1 MELIVAVLVG
11 IAIGVAIA
19 WVALEARAK
28 GRIAEQDAGH
38 RETIAG
44 LQGQLAEAKTGE
56 KLLESAKEQ
65 LSEAFQATASRVAA
79 NNSAQ
84 FLELADQ
91 NLAKTMEAAKGEL
104 EQRHKQFQELV
115 KPLAEN
121 YQNLN
126 PKIDAWT
133 KQASELTTETS
144 KLANALTSS
153 TQIGSWGEI
162 ELERVVE
169 LSGLTEH
176 IDYVTQTTIEGGSDR
191 PDMMIL
197 LPEGRSVVVDSK
209 ASAKAFLEAFEAES
223 ETAVNAALA
232 RHAGSLK
239 NHVDDLAKK
248 HYGAKAEGSLDFV
261 VMFVPGDQFL
271 SAALKANDK
280 LIDYA
285 MAKRVVIAT
294 PSSLIALLWA
304 IAHGWR
310 QHHLAEHAQQIAKAG
325 DDLFNRLQ
333 TFINHYDS
341 VGKGLERAL
350 KAYESSIGSFDRS
363 VVPKGR
369 EFAGLIGKVEE
380 TFPTPYTVDAPQVRS
395 SRYVESES
403 LGLPESGGDD
413 SEKAA

>member
-1 MELIVAVLVG
+1 MEVIIGVIVG

-19 WVALEARAK
+19 WVALEARNR

-153 TQIGSWGEI
+153 TQI
-162 ELERVVE
+162 
-169 LSGLTEH
+169 
-176 IDYVTQTTIEGGSDR
+176 
-191 PDMMIL
+191 
-197 LPEGRSVVVDSK
+197 
-209 ASAKAFLEAFEAES
+209 
-223 ETAVNAALA
+223 AL
-232 RHAGSLK
+232 G
-239 NHVDDLAKK
+239 
-248 HYGAKAEGSLDFV
+248 
-261 VMFVPGDQFL
+261 
-271 SAALKANDK
+271 
-280 LIDYA
+280 
-285 MAKRVVIAT
+285 
-294 PSSLIALLWA
+294 
-304 IAHGWR
+304 
-310 QHHLAEHAQQIAKAG
+310 
-325 DDLFNRLQ
+325 
-333 TFINHYDS
+333 
-341 VGKGLERAL
+341 
-350 KAYESSIGSFDRS
+350 
-363 VVPKGR
+363 
-369 EFAGLIGKVEE
+369 
-380 TFPTPYTVDAPQVRS
+380 VR
-395 SRYVESES
+395 
-403 LGLPESGGDD
+403 
-413 SEKAA
+413 